1 MLLDYALTTTNINGY
16 NDMSNDWHKAETYKS
31 LIAISIEGFKFCA
44 LANGGAAVAILAYL
58 GNSTGKGLILPD
70 MEWPMAL
77 FSLGLGACGG
87 AVLCSYLTQLQLY
100 DEERHSVPESER
112 KHLRYLHS
120 GLVCVAASI
129 VLFVV
134 GSMVAVYKY

>member
-1 MLLDYALTTTNINGY
+1 
-16 NDMSNDWHKAETYKS
+16 MSDDWHKAETYKS

-58 GNSTGKGLILPD
+58 GNVAGKGRVLPD
-70 MEWPMAL
+70 MAWPMVF
-77 FSLGLGACGG
+77 FSLGLGACGA

-100 DEERHSVPESER
+100 DEERRSVPESDR
-112 KHLRYLHS
+112 KHLRYLHC
-120 GLVCVAASI
+120 GLLCVAASI

-134 GSMVAVYKY
+134 GSMVAVCKY